1 MKIAQLKVA
10 IGLAATLVVG
20 FSTYAV
26 AKVTAPVVTTVRPVA
41 LTITAPKPGHV
52 LVQAPGKTLTAAQ
65 IAARCRAAYAALKSY
80 RGTSTV
86 TSRSMAVADGK
97 TSEYHTSADIQFVR
111 PGRIHVEGADMSGHP
126 FAYVSDG
133 TATAEQDSTNKG
145 VWKTL
150 PSAELAI
157 ASFTGTAQ
165 NAATTVPALL
175 LGTNWGNP
183 FTPGFDP
190 EVREDAVDGH
200 PCYVVTN
207 SLVTDTLAL
216 AGLFWIDEK
225 TFLLRRHVFDTQ
237 TAATSVVIAG
247 SKQDMPATKSHE
259 DQRFTNEHLNV
270 AIPDST
276 FTLPAVQ

>member
-1 MKIAQLKVA
+1 
-10 IGLAATLVVG
+10 
-20 FSTYAV
+20 
-26 AKVTAPVVTTVRPVA
+26 
-41 LTITAPKPGHV
+41 
-52 LVQAPGKTLTAAQ
+52 
-65 IAARCRAAYAALKSY
+65 
-80 RGTSTV
+80 
-86 TSRSMAVADGK
+86 MAVADGK

-111 PGRIHVEGADMSGHP
+111 PGRIHVEGRDMSGHP